1 MSEDFMNSSFYCVK
15 RIVCSESRLSIS
27 AQGQV
32 IQEGLCLVALPAAVP
47 KHGSAITAVMCAH
60 VAKNY
65 CGRIHRQRWARS
77 VPVDVTVAYV
87 MWLYTSGKGWM

>member
-32 IQEGLCLVALPAAVP
+32 IQEGICLVALPAAVP

-60 VAKNY
+60 VAKNIAVEY
-65 CGRIHRQRWARS
+65 TGSDGRGLCR
-77 VPVDVTVAYV
+77 
-87 MWLYTSGKGWM
+87 